1 MRDELTERQR
11 IEEIYH
17 DKKYEDS
24 SQTEVSPSK
33 TREHYKFFWEKIG
46 DVNSK
51 RVLDFGCGNGWL
63 SVGYAKGGAY
73 VWGFDISGEL
83 IEKAKKWV
91 KKEGL
96 SGKITLEKM
105 VAENLTYEDNF
116 FDLIVGSAILHHTE
130 LDITLK
136 NIDRI
141 LKPDGKAIFIEPMN
155 QNIFLRLWR
164 KMTPNRRSPTERALT
179 KSDLLLIEHVFPQA
193 RLTFFGF
200 LSIFTEGLLVFFN
213 QSEIVAALNN
223 WLEKID
229 RHIFQSLP
237 FLRRFGAVVVL
248 ELKKNKSHNLLTCV
262 SRIDSQ
268 AKGST
273 AVTAVSPPALYTGP
287 SARLA

>member
-1 MRDELTERQR
+1 MSAELTERQK
-11 IEEIYH
+11 IEEVYH
-17 DKKYEDS
+17 DKKYKVGFHE
-24 SQTEVSPSK
+24 EVTASK
-33 TREHYKFFWEKIG
+33 TTEYYNFFWDQLGNVQGK
-46 DVNSK
+46 K
-51 RVLDFGCGNGWL
+51 VLDFGCGNGWL
-63 SVGYAKGGAY
+63 SIGYAKKGAD

-96 SGKITLEKM
+96 IEKITLEKM

-130 LDITLK
+130 LDITLQ
-136 NIDRI
+136 NINRI

-200 LSIFTEGLLVFFN
+200 LSIFTEGILVFFQ
-213 QSEIVAALNN
+213 QSEIIAVLNN
-223 WLEKID
+223 WLGKID
-229 RHIFQSLP
+229 RGIFQSLP

-248 ELKKNKSHNLLTCV
+248 ELKK
-262 SRIDSQ
+262 R
-268 AKGST
+268 
-273 AVTAVSPPALYTGP
+273 
-287 SARLA
+287 